1 MSDKIINW
9 DLDSFPLQDVLKC
22 LEHQIIVERICRNQE
37 KFNSEAEN
45 SGFIPVFF
53 GWNETDETRGVLPCT
68 FGNLETRFAWHMSR
82 SVIQSKSSCY

>member
-37 KFNSEAEN
+37 KFN
-45 SGFIPVFF
+45 
-53 GWNETDETRGVLPCT
+53 
-68 FGNLETRFAWHMSR
+68 
-82 SVIQSKSSCY
+82 Y